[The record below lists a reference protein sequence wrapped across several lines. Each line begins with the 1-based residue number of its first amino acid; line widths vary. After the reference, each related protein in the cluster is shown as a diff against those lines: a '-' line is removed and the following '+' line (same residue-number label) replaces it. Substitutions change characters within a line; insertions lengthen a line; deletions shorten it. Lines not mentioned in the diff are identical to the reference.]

1 MELGVDEDDQDLGGG
16 QDEFEEAG
24 AVVEE
29 YVQTVGT
36 ATSPIKTEVVETVI
50 NDATVDHVTQR
61 ELQEAVHNISQHT
74 VPAAV
79 ASTSAV
85 QHHHRQVTSV
95 KIVKTKSPAAAKKK
109 AATRAPTSGAPAAA
123 AASTDNKPKQMFVY
137 KLSR

>member
-16 QDEFEEAG
+16 QDEFEAEAG

-29 YVQTVGT
+29 YVSTVGS

-74 VPAAV
+74 VPAA
-79 ASTSAV
+79 STSAAV

-95 KIVKTKSPAAAKKK
+95 KIVKTKSPAKKK
-109 AATRAPTSGAPAAA
+109 AAARAPTSGAPVAAA

>member
-16 QDEFEEAG
+16 QDEFEAAG

-79 ASTSAV
+79 ASTSAAV

-95 KIVKTKSPAAAKKK
+95 KIVKTKSPTAAKKK
-109 AATRAPTSGAPAAA
+109 AATRAPTAGAPVA

>member
-74 VPAAV
+74 VPAAAV
-79 ASTSAV
+79 ASTSAAV

-95 KIVKTKSPAAAKKK
+95 KIVKTKSPAKKK
-109 AATRAPTSGAPAAA
+109 AANRAPTSGAPVAA